1 MFTITIHCHCACVSE
16 NLHMRACAVRN
27 GVVVAEPDVQITR
40 SHYSLNLD
48 AAAAAA
54 ALITVKLLLA
64 CTGSTIVDRLA
75 ACCWKF

>member
-1 MFTITIHCHCACVSE
+1 
-16 NLHMRACAVRN
+16 MRACAVRN

-48 AAAAAA
+48 AAAA
-54 ALITVKLLLA
+54 LITVKLLLA